1 VGAGVDGATVSDGS
15 VTDGPTDTTTRVDG
29 PALVGGAVTS
39 VDGFDPAGLPSG
51 FNVVGTFREVG
62 DPVFVVGGSVG
73 STTLT
78 FAVDGIGLVVGAAF
92 TVVGA
97 AVVGFALVGAAVE
110 AAGFVV
116 ATGFVVGVVGVG
128 AVATVFAVVT
138 GWVASGRAAVV
149 GACVTAAV
157 VESGA
162 SVSGGALDPAAAVV
176 SAVVLPATVESA
188 AAMLLPAAMLL
199 LAAPTGGIKDDETGM
214 HGCVVGA
221 LATWDVAGSE
231 LAGVATAVV
240 SGVLDGVPA
249 MVESA
254 DAVLA
259 PGVAVEGSTHLG
271 RVGSTGPAY
280 PVSPQAIPRNVIA
293 IAAIAFFMGFP

>member
-29 PALVGGAVTS
+29 PALVGGTVTS

-116 ATGFVVGVVGVG
+116 ATGFVVG
-128 AVATVFAVVT
+128 TCFAVVT

-254 DAVLA
+254 GAVLA

-280 PVSPQAIPRNVIA
+280 PLSPQAIPRNVIA